1 MNKLVGIKDNCMV
14 GVRLNSCIIIQARDQ
29 VKTGIRMR
37 SRSYSRCD
45 T

>member
-1 MNKLVGIKDNCMV
+1 MNKLVGIKDNFMV

-29 VKTGIRMR
+29 VKTGRMR